1 MHALVTNDDGI
12 DSVGLRTLAQAA
24 VAAGLEVT
32 VAAPD
37 GERSGSSAALSALEV
52 AGQVTVE
59 ERELDGL
66 NSVKALS
73 VRASPALI
81 VFIAIQGAF
90 GHPPGIV
97 LSGINAGPNT
107 GQAVLHSGT
116 VGAAL
121 TAVSHGIP
129 AMALS
134 LASVKPRHWDTAA
147 ATATKAIGW
156 FLPRAEVPV
165 VINVNTPDLP
175 ADELRGLRPARL
187 AAFGAVQ
194 ATIGKPGRGFIP
206 VTFAEPTA
214 DPGPDTDLAL
224 LRQGWA
230 TLTPLHGPREYERL
244 DLSALSGLGPG
255 QGKGMT

>member
-12 DSVGLRTLAQAA
+12 DSVGLRRLAQVAM
-24 VAAGLEVT
+24 AAGLEVT

-37 GERSGSSAALSALEV
+37 SERSGSSASLSALEV
-52 AGQVTVE
+52 AGQLMVE

-66 NSVKALS
+66 SGIRALS
-73 VRASPALI
+73 VQASPALI
-81 VFIAIQGAF
+81 VSVATQGAF
-90 GHPPGIV
+90 GQPPGIV

-116 VGAAL
+116 VGAAF

-134 LASVKPRHWDTAA
+134 LASVKPQHWDTAA
-147 ATATKAIGW
+147 ATATRAIDW

-175 ADELRGLRPARL
+175 AGELRGLRAARL
-187 AAFGAVQ
+187 ASFGAVQ
-194 ATIGKPGRGFIP
+194 ATIGRPGRGFIP
-206 VTFAEPTA
+206 VTFSEPATE
-214 DPGPDTDLAL
+214 PGPGTDLAL

-230 TLTPLHGPREYERL
+230 TLTPLRGPREYDRF
-244 DLSALSGLGPG
+244 DLAALL
-255 QGKGMT
+255 